1 MSTNPSGNQPP
12 YPNQQPT
19 SQYPPAMF
27 NYGSS
32 AAGYPPPSNQ
42 AAYPPPVETVPYNA
56 PYPATAPPPSYE
68 SAVGGGKSEKTP
80 GNSSYQ
86 SQPFPAAPMT
96 SYPTYPSSYPDV
108 EYGQTDASHF
118 SEIISF
124 NDKSIRLGF
133 IRRVF
138 AVLMLQL
145 ATTVG
150 AICLFI
156 FNDNVKFFA
165 QNNWAMYTSAYVVFF
180 VLYFVLVCCEGV
192 RRSYPANVIMLSLFT
207 LSLSYLVAVISSFHE
222 TNIVLIMMGVTTLVC
237 ASVMIFACQTKYDFT
252 TWGGVL
258 FCAALAIFFLSIFTP
273 LWLAL
278 STTAGKIVIGGLLAL
293 VFVAFLAYDVQLVMG
308 GKKYEL
314 SPEEYIFA
322 SLILYMDIIRIFL
335 LLLAIFGRG
344 SN

>member
-1 MSTNPSGNQPP
+1 MTTNPSWNQPP
-12 YPNQQPT
+12 YPN
-19 SQYPPAMF
+19 PPATN
-27 NYGSS
+27 NYGSPLV
-32 AAGYPPPSNQ
+32 GYPPPSNQ
-42 AAYPPPVETVPYNA
+42 AAYPPPVETMPHHAAYPPVA
-56 PYPATAPPPSYE
+56 PTAPPPSYE
-68 SAVGGGKSEKTP
+68 SAVVGGKP
-80 GNSSYQ
+80 GNAPGNFSYQ
-86 SQPFPAAPMT
+86 SQPFPAAPAS
-96 SYPTYPSSYPDV
+96 SYPTYPSTTTDV
-108 EYGQTDASHF
+108 EYGGTDALAF
-118 SEIISF
+118 SGIISF
-124 NDKSIRLGF
+124 SDKSIRLGF

-145 ATTVG
+145 GTTVA

-156 FNDNVKFFA
+156 FNDSVKGFA
-165 QNNWAMYTSAYVVFF
+165 QNNWGMYVSAYAVFI
-180 VLYFVLVCCEGV
+180 VLYFVLVCVESV
-192 RRSYPANVIMLSLFT
+192 RRSYPANVIMLSIFT
-207 LSLSYLVAVISSFHE
+207 LSLSYLVGVISSFHE

-278 STTAGKIVIGGLLAL
+278 TTTAGKIVIGGLLAL

>member
-1 MSTNPSGNQPP
+1 MTTNPSWNQPP
-12 YPNQQPT
+12 YPSQPPM
-19 SQYPPAMF
+19 Y

-32 AAGYPPPSNQ
+32 ASYPPSSNQ
-42 AAYPPPVETVPYNA
+42 AAYPPPIETVPHNA
-56 PYPATAPPPSYE
+56 AYPPVAPTAPPPSYE
-68 SAVGGGKSEKTP
+68 SAVGGGKPENAP
-80 GNSSYQ
+80 GNFSYQ
-86 SQPFPAAPMT
+86 PQPFPTARAA
-96 SYPTYPSSYPDV
+96 SYPTYPSTTTDV
-108 EYGQTDASHF
+108 EYGRTDALAF
-118 SEIISF
+118 SGIISF
-124 NDKSIRLGF
+124 SDKSIRLGCPADALYEKTK
-133 IRRVF
+133 IPESPKSKIT
-138 AVLMLQL
+138 VLEVLCRITGACMSQHSKYLYS
-145 ATTVG
+145 TTF
-150 AICLFI
+150 L
-156 FNDNVKFFA
+156 
-165 QNNWAMYTSAYVVFF
+165 VVFL
-180 VLYFVLVCCEGV
+180 VLYFVLICCEGV
-192 RRSYPANVIMLSLFT
+192 RRSYPANVIMLSIFT
-207 LSLSYLVAVISSFHE
+207 LSLSYLVGVISSFHE

>member
-1 MSTNPSGNQPP
+1 M
-12 YPNQQPT
+12 
-19 SQYPPAMF
+19 SQYPPPPM
-27 NYGSS
+27 NYGS

-42 AAYPPPVETVPYNA
+42 ATYPPPVETVASNPAFPPPPTYESAMGTGGKPAAPNA
-56 PYPATAPPPSYE
+56 YGNYAYQTQPIPPASAPPPTY
-68 SAVGGGKSEKTP
+68 
-80 GNSSYQ
+80 SS
-86 SQPFPAAPMT
+86 
-96 SYPTYPSSYPDV
+96 PDV
-108 EYGQTDASHF
+108 EYGASQF
-118 SEIISF
+118 SAIVSF
-124 NDKSIRLGF
+124 SDKSIRLGF

-145 ATTVG
+145 LTTVG
-150 AICLFI
+150 FICLFL
-156 FNDNVKFFA
+156 FSDRVKGFA
-165 QNNWAMYTSAYVVFF
+165 QNNLGLYISAYVVFF

-192 RRSYPANVIMLSLFT
+192 RRSYPSNVIMLALFT
-207 LSLSYLVAVISSFHE
+207 LALSYLVGVISSFHE
-222 TNIVLIMMGVTTLVC
+222 TNIVLIMMGITTLVC

-308 GKKYEL
+308 GRKYEL

>member
-1 MSTNPSGNQPP
+1 MS
-12 YPNQQPT
+12 
-19 SQYPPAMF
+19 
-27 NYGSS
+27 NYGS
-32 AAGYPPPSNQ
+32 AYPPPMNQ
-42 AAYPPPVETVPYNA
+42 GAYPPPVQNIPSGNPAYPPPPSYDSSIGQPTPNPYGPNYS
-56 PYPATAPPPSYE
+56 YPPASAPPPSY
-68 SAVGGGKSEKTP
+68 P
-80 GNSSYQ
+80 
-86 SQPFPAAPMT
+86 P
-96 SYPTYPSSYPDV
+96 PSSDV
-108 EYGQTDASHF
+108 AFPGSNAAYHDR
-118 SEIISF
+118 IISF
-124 NDKSIRLGF
+124 DDKTIRLGF

-150 AICLFI
+150 FICLFL
-156 FNDNVKFFA
+156 FEDRVKFYV
-165 QNNWAMYTSAYVVFF
+165 QNSWGMYISAYVLFF
-180 VLYFVLVCCEGV
+180 VLYFVLVCCDGV
-192 RRSYPANVIMLSLFT
+192 RRSSPANIILLTAFT
-207 LSLSYLVAVISSFHE
+207 LSLSYLVGVISSFHQ

-252 TWGGVL
+252 SWGGVL

-278 STTAGKIVIGGLLAL
+278 STTVGKIVIGGLLAL

-335 LLLAIFGRG
+335 LLLAIFGRC
-344 SN
+344 NN

>member
-1 MSTNPSGNQPP
+1 M
-12 YPNQQPT
+12 
-19 SQYPPAMF
+19 A
-27 NYGSS
+27 NYGS
-32 AAGYPPPSNQ
+32 AYPPPMNQ
-42 AAYPPPVETVPYNA
+42 GAYPPPVQNIPSGNPAYPPPPSYDSCFGQPTPNPYGPNHS
-56 PYPATAPPPSYE
+56 YPTASAPPPSYPQA
-68 SAVGGGKSEKTP
+68 SSDVAFP
-80 GNSSYQ
+80 GSNVAYH
-86 SQPFPAAPMT
+86 
-96 SYPTYPSSYPDV
+96 DR
-108 EYGQTDASHF
+108 
-118 SEIISF
+118 IISF
-124 NDKSIRLGF
+124 DDKTIRLGF

-150 AICLFI
+150 FICLFL
-156 FNDNVKFFA
+156 FEERVKFYV
-165 QNNWAMYTSAYVVFF
+165 QNSWGMYISAYVLFF
-180 VLYFVLVCCEGV
+180 VLYFVLVCCDGV
-192 RRSYPANVIMLSLFT
+192 RRSSPANIILLTAFT
-207 LSLSYLVAVISSFHE
+207 LSLSYLVGVISSFHQ

-252 TWGGVL
+252 SWGGVL

-278 STTAGKIVIGGLLAL
+278 NTTAGKIVIGGLLAL

-335 LLLAIFGRG
+335 LLLAIFGRC
-344 SN
+344 NN

>member
-32 AAGYPPPSNQ
+32 AVGYPPPSNQ

-156 FNDNVKFFA
+156 FNHNVKNFA

-278 STTAGKIVIGGLLAL
+278 STT
-293 VFVAFLAYDVQLVMG
+293 FLAYDVQLVMG

>member
-1 MSTNPSGNQPP
+1 MTTNPSWNQPP
-12 YPNQQPT
+12 YPSQPPMY
-19 SQYPPAMF
+19 S
-27 NYGSS
+27 YGSS
-32 AAGYPPPSNQ
+32 SASYPPSSNQ
-42 AAYPPPVETVPYNA
+42 AAYPPPIETVPHNA
-56 PYPATAPPPSYE
+56 AYPPVAPTAPPPSYE
-68 SAVGGGKSEKTP
+68 SAVGGGKPENAP
-80 GNSSYQ
+80 GNFSYQ
-86 SQPFPAAPMT
+86 PQPFPTAPAA
-96 SYPTYPSSYPDV
+96 SYPTYPSTTTDV
-108 EYGQTDASHF
+108 EYGRTDALAF
-118 SEIISF
+118 SGIISF
-124 NDKSIRLGF
+124 SDKSIRLGF

-145 ATTVG
+145 ATTVA

-156 FNDNVKFFA
+156 FNHSVRGFV
-165 QNNWAMYTSAYVVFF
+165 QNNWGMYVSAYVVFL
-180 VLYFVLVCCEGV
+180 VLYFVLICCEGV
-192 RRSYPANVIMLSLFT
+192 RRSYPANVIMLSIFT
-207 LSLSYLVAVISSFHE
+207 LSLSYLVGVISSFHE

-258 FCAALAIFFLSIFTP
+258 FCAALVIFFLSIFTP

>member
-32 AAGYPPPSNQ
+32 AVGYPPPSNQ

-124 NDKSIRLGF
+124 NDKSIRLGKF
-133 IRRVF
+133 YLLISFLWPISLTVF
-138 AVLMLQL
+138 
-145 ATTVG
+145 
-150 AICLFI
+150 
-156 FNDNVKFFA
+156 
-165 QNNWAMYTSAYVVFF
+165 
-180 VLYFVLVCCEGV
+180 
-192 RRSYPANVIMLSLFT
+192 RSTEPRLS
-207 LSLSYLVAVISSFHE
+207 
-222 TNIVLIMMGVTTLVC
+222 
-237 ASVMIFACQTKYDFT
+237 
-252 TWGGVL
+252 
-258 FCAALAIFFLSIFTP
+258 
-273 LWLAL
+273 
-278 STTAGKIVIGGLLAL
+278 
-293 VFVAFLAYDVQLVMG
+293 
-308 GKKYEL
+308 
-314 SPEEYIFA
+314 
-322 SLILYMDIIRIFL
+322 FL
-335 LLLAIFGRG
+335 LNITHNVMYCYGTRKWNLCSSLPSVNLDFIL
-344 SN
+344 S